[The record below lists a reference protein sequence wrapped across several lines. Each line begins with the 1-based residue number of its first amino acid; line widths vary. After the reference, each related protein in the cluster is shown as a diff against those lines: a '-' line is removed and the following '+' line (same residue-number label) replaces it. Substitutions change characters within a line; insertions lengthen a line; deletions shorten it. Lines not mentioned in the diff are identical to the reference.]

1 MAMTSVR
8 TLLATVATLALLPGV
23 ASSQNTTMPVEPT
36 AGTWRTWILESG
48 SQFRLPPPPDRNTTI
63 EELKAAR
70 QQIAA
75 ALPNAIQRIAYWDS
89 GSPGYRWNEIA
100 KDRFVS
106 AGIRGFRDIALFNA
120 TIYDA
125 TIAAWDSKYAYH
137 RPRPI
142 ELDASMKPLVTT
154 ASSPSY
160 PSEHAVVAGAAASVL
175 AYLFPKDADTFAGL
189 AAEAA
194 QSRVLAGV
202 QYPSD
207 VKAGIELGRT
217 VAAMAIEKAKS
228 DGSLAEWKG
237 TIPSGPGRW
246 TGTNPIGP
254 TMGNWRTWVLA
265 KGDQF
270 RPEPPPAYDSP
281 RLLKDLAEL
290 KEMKRTFE
298 TNRAAFRWSPTSFAL
313 VGPIVDQLIFDYRLD
328 ANPPRAARIS
338 ALTHIAAYDTAVAVF
353 DGKYTYWAIRP
364 NQLDPSLS
372 VVIPVPNHP
381 SYPGGHTAIN
391 VAVAEV
397 LVHLFP
403 RDAPILRARAQ
414 EIADSRLWAGIHY
427 RCDNEAGV
435 VLGHKVAEL
444 VIQRAQA
451 DGSP

>member
-1 MAMTSVR
+1 MTSIR
-8 TLLATVATLALLPGV
+8 PMLATVAILVLSPGI
-23 ASSQNTTMPVEPT
+23 ASSQNTTMPVEPS
-36 AGTWRTWILESG
+36 AGKWRTWVLESG
-48 SQFRLPPPPDRNTTI
+48 SQFRLPPPPDSNASR

-70 QQIAA
+70 QQMAA
-75 ALPNAIQRIAYWDS
+75 ASPEAIQRIAYWDS
-89 GSPGYRWNEIA
+89 GAPGYRWNEIA
-100 KDRFVS
+100 KDRFGS

-125 TIAAWDSKYAYH
+125 TIAAWDSKYAYG

-142 ELDASMKPLVTT
+142 ELEAGVKPLVTT
-154 ASSPSY
+154 ANSPSY
-160 PSEHAVVAGAAASVL
+160 PSEHAVVAGAAAAML
-175 AYLFPKDADTFAGL
+175 AYLFPKEADTFAGL
-189 AAEAA
+189 AEEAA

-207 VKAGIELGRT
+207 VKAGLELGRA
-217 VAAMAIEKAKS
+217 VAAVAIDRAKS
-228 DGSLAEWKG
+228 DGSQVEWKG
-237 TIPSGPGRW
+237 SIPSGPGRW

-254 TMGNWRTWVLA
+254 NMGSWRTWVLA

-281 RLLKDLAEL
+281 RLVKDLAEL

-298 TNRAAFRWSPTSFAL
+298 TNRAAFRWSPTSFLL
-313 VGPIVDQLIFDYRLD
+313 VTPIVDQLVFDYRLD
-328 ANPPRAARIS
+328 LNPPRAARVY
-338 ALTHIAAYDTAVAVF
+338 ALAHIAAYDTTVAVF

-364 NQLDPSLS
+364 SQLDPSLTT
-372 VVIPVPNHP
+372 VIPVPNHP
-381 SYPGGHTAIN
+381 SYPGGHAAIN
-391 VAVAEV
+391 MAVAEV

-414 EIADSRLWAGIHY
+414 EITDSRLWAGIHY

-435 VLGHKVAEL
+435 ALGRKVAEL
-444 VIQRAQA
+444 IIERARA